1 MFNAGGTADNC
12 FDIIRPGIQE
22 TVFRD
27 IFVRRSVQKRISCAV
42 HNEEASMVD

>member
-27 IFVRRSVQKRISCAV
+27 IFVRRSVQKECA
-42 HNEEASMVD
+42 AKTAYKLCGS